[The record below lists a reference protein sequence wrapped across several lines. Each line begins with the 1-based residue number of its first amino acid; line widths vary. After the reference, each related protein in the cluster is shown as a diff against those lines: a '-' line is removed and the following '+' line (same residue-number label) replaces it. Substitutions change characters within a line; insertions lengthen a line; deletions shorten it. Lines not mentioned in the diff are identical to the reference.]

1 MLQILVAKGRCG
13 STTYPELT
21 EENKSIITLEHY
33 YYYYR
38 EFFHIVS
45 EEGKIL
51 PFVSFYHMIAHFVP
65 FYKIA
70 YMVSFLGPHNIPS
83 YRILLKSGFL

>member
-13 STTYPELT
+13 STTYPELI

-51 PFVSFYHMIAHFVP
+51 PFV
-65 FYKIA
+65 
-70 YMVSFLGPHNIPS
+70 
-83 YRILLKSGFL
+83 LL